1 MTLATDGA
9 PPFVT
14 TGVNALFSVTA
25 GAAWSVRFAS
35 AFALYVNPSAVER
48 LFATIRFR

>member
-1 MTLATDGA
+1 MLATDGA
-9 PPFVT
+9 PPFET
-14 TGVNALFSVTA
+14 TGVKALFSVTA

-35 AFALYVNPSAVER
+35 ALPLKVKPSAVDR